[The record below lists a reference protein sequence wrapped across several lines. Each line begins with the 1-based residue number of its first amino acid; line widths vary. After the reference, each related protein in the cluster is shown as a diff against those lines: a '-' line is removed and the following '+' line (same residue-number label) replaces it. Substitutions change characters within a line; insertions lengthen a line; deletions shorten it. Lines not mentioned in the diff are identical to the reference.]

1 MFSRGNKD
9 KNNDDSPIVDELSL
23 DTSIDEIP
31 SSDNIPTNLEEIE
44 LDNLE
49 NEIYEEENETVR
61 LVEKISAILSPY
73 FIVIVG
79 LYLYDDNFFF
89 GGIFILI
96 GMLSLLKISY
106 QDIWRAIN
114 KIKNILT
121 EDDDAID

>member
-1 MFSRGNKD
+1 MVSSVRINIIIEE
-9 KNNDDSPIVDELSL
+9 KNLL
-23 DTSIDEIP
+23 LKQSIDAIP
-31 SSDNIPTNLEEIE
+31 TSDSIPTNLEEIE
-44 LDNLE
+44 LDDLE
-49 NEIYEEENETVR
+49 NESYEEENETVK

>member
-9 KNNDDSPIVDELSL
+9 KNNDDSPIVDELSFE
-23 DTSIDEIP
+23 TSIDAIP
-31 SSDNIPTNLEEIE
+31 TSDSIPTNLEEIE
-44 LDNLE
+44 LDDLE
-49 NEIYEEENETVR
+49 NESYEEENETVK